1 MGKKRKIKSY
11 PQKYGRKFANH
22 PYQKALNKLNK
33 VVEKAEADG
42 VVTAEEEVEIQAA
55 AAVVEELAPDLNL
68 SVEAV
73 AEDNKPKEEPK
84 PKTVPEVKAPNET
97 PPPTPVAV
105 EPPPPTPKAPKKPA
119 KAAVKKPATRAPRK
133 RTSKSKKD
141 S

>member
-22 PYQKALNKLNK
+22 PYQKALNKLNE

-42 VVTAEEEVEIQAA
+42 VVTAEEEAEIQAA
-55 AAVVEELAPDLNL
+55 AAVVEELSPELNL
-68 SVEAV
+68 SVDDV
-73 AEDNKPKEEPK
+73 AEDNKSKEEPK
-84 PKTVPEVKAPNET
+84 PKAAPEVKAPKET

-105 EPPPPTPKAPKKPA
+105 DPPPAPKAPKKPT
-119 KAAVKKPATRAPRK
+119 KAAVKKPAKRAPRK